1 MKRLAFAAA
10 LSVGAASSALA
21 AELPPA
27 VAPPPYVAPAY
38 IPPPVVPLYSWN
50 GFYVG
55 GNLGAGW
62 SGGGTIS
69 GSAGSTFFTT
79 STTFVGGDQVGL
91 NYEFFSG
98 VVIGAEVMFDWAPN
112 TQNTLTI
119 SNPVPAPLGS
129 SATATINSRWL
140 TTVTGRL
147 GYAWDRR
154 EAELFLQTVRAG
166 WGDSTGKIIPD

>member
-10 LSVGAASSALA
+10 LSICASTALA
-21 AELPPA
+21 ADFPPYA
-27 VAPPPYVAPAY
+27 APPPPGPAPYYV
-38 IPPPVVPLYSWN
+38 PPPVVPPYSWG

-62 SGGGTIS
+62 SGVGTFS
-69 GSAGSTFFTT
+69 DSAGSAFSSTT
-79 STTFVGGDQVGL
+79 SSTFVGGGQFGL
-91 NYEFFSG
+91 NYEFYSG

-112 TQNTLTI
+112 TQNTLNI

-140 TTVTGRL
+140 TTVTGKL
-147 GYAWDRR
+147 GYAWDRVACLWQGR
-154 EAELFLQTVRAG
+154 
-166 WGDSTGKIIPD
+166 WGLGRG